1 VKVAVVSSAFSL
13 EAPRVQE
20 LIESGVDFV
29 HINRNV
35 STAEF
40 STALLPFHVVI
51 AGTEKYPRELL
62 DSLSD
67 LRIIART
74 GVGTEG
80 IDIPAADERG
90 IEVFTTPGLNAEAV
104 AEHALALLLTVLH
117 RVVVLDHRTKEGLWR
132 DGLLYR
138 TAFGANVGVIGYG
151 QIGRRFSDLVRALGA
166 KVKPYD
172 PYVSGEGVRQDLLE
186 VLGANHVFSI
196 HVPLND
202 ETKGLIGSREIARM
216 PSGSVLINTSR
227 GGVVDEDALVEALE
241 SGHLA
246 GAGLDVFATE
256 PVKAG
261 LKVAAMPNVV
271 LSPHIS
277 SFSEGAIT
285 SMSNAIAERISELRG
300 T

>member
-20 LIESGVDFV
+20 LIESGIDFV
-29 HINRNV
+29 HVDRNA
-35 STAEF
+35 STVEF
-40 STALLPFHVVI
+40 STALSPFHVVI

-67 LRIIART
+67 LRMIART

-104 AEHALALLLTVLH
+104 AEHALALLLAVLH
-117 RVVVLDHRTKEGLWR
+117 RIVVLDRRTKEGLWR

-151 QIGRRFSDLVRALGA
+151 QIGRRFSELVRALGA
-166 KVKPYD
+166 KVEPYD
-172 PYVSGEGVRQDLLE
+172 PYVNGEGVRQDLLE
-186 VLGANHVFSI
+186 VLGANHVFSM

-256 PVKAG
+256 PVKTG
-261 LKVAAMPNVV
+261 LKLADMPNVV